1 MGSITPKNNEYNL
14 LSSFVEEALSLL
26 GQECK
31 VYLVRDNLMDT
42 IYDSIVGKAVVGKAK
57 VSALR
62 EEDITC
68 GAIVGKAIVGK
79 DKVGTTRIDATNIYE
94 TPSDS
99 ILYYDEPVQSFI
111 LFEDDLRDVKL
122 KQNSWSKETDLELI
136 AYVSLSDLY
145 SLSKNCLVEVT
156 PSFYNRCSS
165 WLITDIYGQ
174 VNSTY
179 ARVRLVPYRKS
190 LRTDLD
196 PAKDVSTEVNIDG
209 IITRKKYLKR

>member
-31 VYLVRDNLMDT
+31 VYLVRDNLVDT
-42 IYDSIVGKAVVGKAK
+42 IYDSIVGKAVVGKDK
-57 VSALR
+57 VSAS
-62 EEDITC
+62 
-68 GAIVGKAIVGK
+68 
-79 DKVGTTRIDATNIYE
+79 RIDATSIYE

>member
-31 VYLVRDNLMDT
+31 VYLVRDNLVDT
-42 IYDSIVGKAVVGKAK
+42 IYDSIEGKAVV
-57 VSALR
+57 R
-62 EEDITC
+62 
-68 GAIVGKAIVGK
+68 K
-79 DKVGTTRIDATNIYE
+79 DKVSTTRIDATSIYE

-122 KQNSWSKETDLELI
+122 KQNSWGKETDLELI

>member
-14 LSSFVEEALSLL
+14 LSSFIEEALSLL

-31 VYLVRDNLMDT
+31 IYYILDNL
-42 IYDSIVGKAVVGKAK
+42 AK
-57 VSALR
+57 
-62 EEDITC
+62 TPYN
-68 GAIVGKAIVGK
+68 AIVDKATT
-79 DKVGTTRIDATNIYE
+79 DKAMMDVTSIKE
-94 TPSDS
+94 TESDS
-99 ILYYDEPVQSFI
+99 ILYFDEPVQSFI

-122 KQNSWSKETDLELI
+122 KQNSWDKETDLELI

-196 PAKDVSTEVNIDG
+196 LNKDISTEVNVNG
-209 IITRKKYLKR
+209 ITTRKKYLKR

>member
-31 VYLVRDNLMDT
+31 
-42 IYDSIVGKAVVGKAK
+42 IYYVLDSIV
-57 VSALR
+57 
-62 EEDITC
+62 
-68 GAIVGKAIVGK
+68 
-79 DKVGTTRIDATNIYE
+79 E

-145 SLSKNCLVEVT
+145 SLSRNCLVEVT

>member
-31 VYLVRDNLMDT
+31 VYLVRDNLVDT
-42 IYDSIVGKAVVGKAK
+42 S
-57 VSALR
+57 
-62 EEDITC
+62 
-68 GAIVGKAIVGK
+68 
-79 DKVGTTRIDATNIYE
+79 IYE

-179 ARVRLVPYRKS
+179 ARVRLVP
-190 LRTDLD
+190 
-196 PAKDVSTEVNIDG
+196 
-209 IITRKKYLKR
+209 